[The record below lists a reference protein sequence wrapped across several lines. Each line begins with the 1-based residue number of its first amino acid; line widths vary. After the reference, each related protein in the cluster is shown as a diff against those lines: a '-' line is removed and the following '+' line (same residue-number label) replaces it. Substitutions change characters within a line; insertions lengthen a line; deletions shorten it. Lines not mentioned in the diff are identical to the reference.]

1 MGRVSRLTKQTV
13 YNWHPGAPVNDR
25 GLGLNK
31 MKGFSGSGQTA
42 PILSFAW
49 DGNTLIRGED
59 ALGAA
64 ADVCCWEQDIH
75 CVLVTVSF
83 SL

>member
-31 MKGFSGSGQTA
+31 MKGFSGSAQSTDFE
-42 PILSFAW
+42 LW
-49 DGNTLIRGED
+49 DGNTLIRGERC
-59 ALGAA
+59 AWCSRRLLLGTG
-64 ADVCCWEQDIH
+64 H
-75 CVLVTVSF
+75 
-83 SL
+83 SLCFGDSELQS